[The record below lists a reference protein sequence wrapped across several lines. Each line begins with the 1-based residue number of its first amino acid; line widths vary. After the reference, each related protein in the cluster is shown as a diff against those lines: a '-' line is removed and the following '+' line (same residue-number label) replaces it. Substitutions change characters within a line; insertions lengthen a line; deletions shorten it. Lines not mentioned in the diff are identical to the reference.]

1 MKAVKD
7 NKVYTVDETNKK
19 DYLAMG
25 YDIYDDKGNVVER
38 SPSSTVSR
46 KEYDTLLAKYEAL
59 KADKLAAEEAAPE
72 QSAEKTNKKT
82 KSGGEP
88 DVSGTK

>member
-7 NKVYTVDETNKK
+7 NKVYTVDETNKN

-25 YDIYDDKGNVVER
+25 YDVYGDDGVLKER

-46 KEYDTLLAKYEAL
+46 RDYDDLLAKYEAL
-59 KADKLAAEEAAPE
+59 ATEKAAEAAEP
-72 QSAEKTNKKT
+72 AEPKKKG

-88 DVSGTK
+88 DVSGSK